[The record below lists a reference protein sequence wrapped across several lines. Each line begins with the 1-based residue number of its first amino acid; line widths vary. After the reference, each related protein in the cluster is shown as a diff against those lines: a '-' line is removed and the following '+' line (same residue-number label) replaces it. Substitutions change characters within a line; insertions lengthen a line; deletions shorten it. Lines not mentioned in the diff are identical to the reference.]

1 MLVEFYCHLS
11 RLYPCLGNSTVS
23 GSCGYCPGVL
33 SYLYLRQSYFASSS
47 ERKVSCLVSTELAL
61 CCCSNQLCLIFTPKC
76 FSDLP
81 KDLYCWSQDMNNQI
95 LVCSILISAGVGA
108 LSSIFKVLAEFLQTQ
123 CWACSQLI
131 SVLSGPSDDI
141 IQVDELDANCIHM
154 VLELCLRDM
163 QIHHTLFLGY
173 ILC

>member
-1 MLVEFYCHLS
+1 MSLGKKWLGIMIRLENIMLIKPPIMLCFYAQTLW
-11 RLYPCLGNSTVS
+11 Y
-23 GSCGYCPGVL
+23 
-33 SYLYLRQSYFASSS
+33 
-47 ERKVSCLVSTELAL
+47 L